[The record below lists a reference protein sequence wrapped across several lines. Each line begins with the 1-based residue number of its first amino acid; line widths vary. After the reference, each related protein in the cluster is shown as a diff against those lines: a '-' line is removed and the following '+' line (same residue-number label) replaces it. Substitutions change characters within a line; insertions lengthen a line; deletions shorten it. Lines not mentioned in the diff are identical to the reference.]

1 MSNQSQTPF
10 TDKFFQ
16 VSRRVTY
23 FVLGKDQQ
31 GVFENF
37 RALDL
42 DSGDSYRLFIAT
54 GIDPAKNRCIGVF
67 DEPTIVCGQ
76 LFPKQTVAVFQGREP
91 GNRFALFSV
100 DEIDAQ
106 Q

>member
-31 GVFENF
+31 DIFENF
-37 RALDL
+37 RDLDL
-42 DSGDSYRLFIAT
+42 DSDDSYRLFIAT

-67 DEPTIVCGQ
+67 DEPTVVCGQ
-76 LFPKQTVAVFQGREP
+76 LFQKT
-91 GNRFALFSV
+91 NRCRVPRTRTGKPLCPV
-100 DEIDAQ
+100 LGG
-106 Q
+106 

>member
-1 MSNQSQTPF
+1 MSDKSQTPF
-10 TDKFFQ
+10 TDKFFR
-16 VSRRVTY
+16 VSRRIAY
-23 FVLGKDQQ
+23 FTLGSDQQ

-54 GIDPAKNRCIGVF
+54 GIETTKSWCIGIF
-67 DEPTIVCGQ
+67 DEPTVVCGQ

-91 GNRFALFSV
+91 GSRLALFSV
-100 DEIDAQ
+100 DEMDTQ
-106 Q
+106 E

>member
-1 MSNQSQTPF
+1 MSTKPKTPF

-16 VSRRVTY
+16 ISHRVTY

-31 GVFENF
+31 SIFENF
-37 RALDL
+37 RDIDL
-42 DSGDSYRLFIAT
+42 DSDDSYRLFIAT

-67 DEPTIVCGQ
+67 DEPTVVCGQ
-76 LFPKQTVAVFQGREP
+76 LYPKSTVAVFQGREP
-91 GNRFALFSV
+91 GSRFALFSV